1 MRRVLVGVGVG
12 LLSGCLA
19 QPFTEDHP
27 AECSDTDDC
36 NAAAGE
42 ICDEGVCWG
51 DPPAGRFAAVLGV
64 GSEYNSFAANTEVPE
79 ISIAADGWFSD
90 RDGSPPALTTAL
102 RVSGQVRTECPP
114 GLTGCDDLLVV
125 PGTIRWSRPSRIPG
139 LPPVTTTAI
148 ISGPLAGGGP
158 LAGYE
163 VFLPRPLAAEP
174 TTYTVSFT
182 PSTEPLG
189 PGQLSAAHFLPPFR
203 TEVIVDPAFDPGFV
217 RDFMLPPLASARV
230 LRGRIEQPA
239 AESIAGWRVHAES
252 GDGTVQGSFA
262 LASNIALTD
271 ANGDFTLA
279 VVNDPSIAVVD
290 VVFEPPLDE
299 LPDVRLRDHVVTYPL
314 PGLLTM
320 PQFADRLI
328 ATPVSVR
335 GTDGSG
341 TEQRLSGASVI
352 ARLDQQIG
360 NVFLQHQTQA
370 TTTDGVASI
379 QVALGTGQPAFRYE
393 IDVLPGPTSE
403 MASVYGVDLEVGVT
417 VPTPDL
423 IVLPRGT
430 PLVGAVFDELG
441 FVVPGATVTASVSAA
456 TLCELSSEDLKVARG
471 LAPVGTSTDAN
482 GEFTLF
488 VDRELDGVTLAY
500 DITVEPGVS
509 TWAPRWTF
517 RQQAVTTDHQAL
529 HLPAAAH
536 VRATIVDP
544 VAMPAPGVVV
554 NMYEMTEEPAPCPQ
568 VVAFGEAGLA
578 VRRAVATSDGDG
590 VVRLILPRLQQ

>member
-1 MRRVLVGVGVG
+1 MRPRVLVAVGVAMLG
-12 LLSGCLA
+12 GCLA
-19 QPFTEDHP
+19 QPGPEDHP
-27 AECSDTDDC
+27 AECDDTDDC
-36 NAAAGE
+36 NSAAGE
-42 ICDEGVCWG
+42 ICDDGVCWG
-51 DPPAGRFAAVLGV
+51 DPPAGLFAAVLGV
-64 GSEYNSFAANTEVPE
+64 GSEYAGFAANTEIPE
-79 ISIAADGWFSD
+79 LSIAADGWFSD

-114 GLTGCDDLLVV
+114 ELDGCNNVLIV

-139 LPPVTTTAI
+139 LPPVTIPAI
-148 ISGPLAGGGP
+148 ISGPVGGGGP
-158 LAGYE
+158 LAGFE
-163 VFLPRPLAAEP
+163 VFLPRPIEP
-174 TTYTVSFT
+174 TTYSVSFT

-203 TEVIVDPAFDPGFV
+203 TEVVVDPAYAPGFV
-217 RDFMLPPLASARV
+217 RDFMLPPIATARV

-239 AESIAGWRVHAES
+239 AKSIAGWRVHAES

-271 ANGDFTLA
+271 GNGDFTLA
-279 VVNDPSIAVVD
+279 VVNDPDIAVVD

-299 LPDVRLRDHVVTYPL
+299 LPDVRLRDHVVSYPL
-314 PGLLTM
+314 PALLTM

-328 ATPVSVR
+328 AAPVEVR

-341 TEQRLSGASVI
+341 TVQRLSGASVV

-360 NVFLQHQTQA
+360 NVFLQHQTHA

-379 QVALGTGQPAFRYE
+379 QVALGTGQPAFHYE

-403 MASVYGVDLEVGVT
+403 MASVYGVDLDVGVT

-423 IVLPRGT
+423 IVLPRGI
-430 PLVGAVFDELG
+430 PLVGTVYDELG
-441 FVVPGATVTASVSAA
+441 FAVPGATVTASVSAA

-471 LAPVGTSTDAN
+471 LAPVGTSTDPN

-488 VDRELDGVTLAY
+488 VDRELDGVPLAY

-517 RQQAVTTDHQAL
+517 RQQAVSTDHQML

-536 VRATIVDP
+536 VRATILDP
-544 VAMPAPGVVV
+544 VANPAPGVVV

-578 VRRAVATSDGDG
+578 VRRAVATSDSDG
-590 VVRLILPRLQQ
+590 VVKLILPRLLY